1 MRFCKIVRTIVR
13 LKNRITSRFFM
24 IFLQSYNFSY

>member
-13 LKNRITSRFFM
+13 LKNRIVSRFFM